1 MTTVESFDLPHGRS
15 VRVEE
20 SVGGVSDFV
29 LDAPAQGGVYVRMR
43 LWSSELAQRRG
54 LVKQSLGLELD
65 REAAEALHSLLGEL
79 IADPEVFD
87 D

>member
-20 SVGGVSDFV
+20 VDKKMTSFV
-29 LDAPAQGGVYVRMR
+29 LEAPAQGGLYARVARWRSVRAR
-43 LWSSELAQRRG
+43 SRGELG
-54 LVKQSLGLELD
+54 PTLGLKLD

-79 IADPEVFD
+79 LADPEVFRD
-87 D
+87 